1 MNNCSTVT
9 TSTNGLMAA
18 GEVTKELK
26 KTKSGLRILA
36 RLDSH
41 SSPFLLD
48 EPHWIPDNEV
58 CDSNMT
64 VLDVFLGLSM
74 ICHLKLLVHLMLSVD
89 VKTNEFQ
96 S

>member
-1 MNNCSTVT
+1 MTV
-9 TSTNGLMAA
+9 STNDLMAAA

-64 VLDVFLGLSM
+64 VLDVFLGFQ
-74 ICHLKLLVHLMLSVD
+74 CSV
-89 VKTNEFQ
+89 TLNYWFI
-96 S
+96 

>member
-1 MNNCSTVT
+1 MVV
-9 TSTNGLMAA
+9 STNGLMAAA

-48 EPHWIPDNEV
+48 EPHWVPDNEV
-58 CDSNMT
+58 CASNMIA
-64 VLDVFLGLSM
+64 LDVFFAFSM
-74 ICHLKLLVHLMLSVD
+74 LFHLKVLVHMMLSVD
-89 VKTNEFQ
+89 VKTDEFQ

>member
-1 MNNCSTVT
+1 MTV
-9 TSTNGLMAA
+9 STNDLMAAA
-18 GEVTKELK
+18 GEVIKELK

-58 CDSNMT
+58 CDNKMT
-64 VLDVFLGLSM
+64 VLDVFLGYQ
-74 ICHLKLLVHLMLSVD
+74 CSV
-89 VKTNEFQ
+89 TSNYW
-96 S
+96 SI

>member
-1 MNNCSTVT
+1 MTL
-9 TSTNGLMAA
+9 STNGLMAAA

-58 CDSNMT
+58 CDSNKT
-64 VLDVFLGLSM
+64 VLDVFFRVFNALSPQIIGSFDA
-74 ICHLKLLVHLMLSVD
+74 ICGC
-89 VKTNEFQ
+89 
-96 S
+96 